1 MRNNQTD
8 TSGNKASR
16 LENYPVIGI
25 CGCSGAGKTTLIEA
39 LIPRLSSLGL
49 RLAVVKDGAHNVVID
64 KPGKDSDRFF
74 QAGADVAL
82 FGDTHF
88 IRCHQQPDFS
98 SFLIN
103 LCADYD
109 MVLVEGHASTAMPK
123 IWLLGQG
130 YEVPPT
136 NQGRI
141 LEILS
146 REESTVERILLWLEQ
161 WLRKKWLQ
169 TPVWGCVL
177 IGGKS
182 KRMGRPK
189 HLIERDS
196 STWLEQAVGKLVPLV
211 EQVVISGQ
219 GQLPESMTD
228 LPRIP
233 DAPGLAGPLAGILA
247 IMRFQPAVS
256 WLVMACDLPEV
267 EVESLQWL
275 LEQRR
280 PGVRA
285 VLPDLEGD
293 GRIEPLLAWYDY
305 RCRMLLED
313 IAVSGSLRISQLAGQ
328 QGVFHFQPPCELH
341 GSWRNVNTPE
351 ELNRD

>member
-1 MRNNQTD
+1 MR
-8 TSGNKASR
+8 NKASQ

-25 CGCSGAGKTTLIEA
+25 CGSSGAGKTTLVEA

-88 IRCHQQPDFS
+88 IRCHQQPDFH
-98 SFLIN
+98 SFLIR

-130 YEVPPT
+130 YEIPPT
-136 NQGRI
+136 NQGTI
-141 LEILS
+141 LEVLT
-146 REESTVERILLWLEQ
+146 REEATVERIFIWLQQ
-161 WLRKKWLQ
+161 WLKIKWLQ

-196 STWLEQAVGKLVPLV
+196 STWLEQTVRKLAPLV

-219 GQLPESMTD
+219 GQLPDSMIH

-233 DAPGLAGPLAGILA
+233 DAPGLAGPLSGILA

-256 WLVMACDLPEV
+256 WLVMACDLPAV
-267 EVESLQWL
+267 EVDSLHWL

-280 PGVRA
+280 PGIRA

-305 RCRMLLED
+305 RCRMLLEE
-313 IAVSGSLRISQLAGQ
+313 IAASGSLRISQLAGQ
-328 QGVFHFQPPCELH
+328 QGVFHFQPPREMH

-351 ELNRD
+351 ELNKE